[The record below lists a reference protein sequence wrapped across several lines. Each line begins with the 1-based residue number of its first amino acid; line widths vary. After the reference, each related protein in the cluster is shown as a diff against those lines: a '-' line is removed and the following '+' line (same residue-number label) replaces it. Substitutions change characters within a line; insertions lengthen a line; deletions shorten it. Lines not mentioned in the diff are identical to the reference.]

1 MKVGRKSIA
10 VLMKKPK
17 SPREHARVF
26 HEPPDYILSFR
37 TIKWQESK
45 NSSGFT
51 SSIQNLKSCSI
62 SVLYCTVLYCAVLI
76 QAGEA
81 GDGVTLDPAP
91 VGAQNVVEELVLLLI
106 IRHQ

>member
-1 MKVGRKSIA
+1 M
-10 VLMKKPK
+10 
-17 SPREHARVF
+17 HAYSTNHLITYLASER
-26 HEPPDYILSFR
+26 
-37 TIKWQESK
+37 
-45 NSSGFT
+45 SSGKSQRIHLASPPPSKI
-51 SSIQNLKSCSI
+51 SSPVQ
-62 SVLYCTVLYCAVLI
+62 SVYCTVLYCAVLI